1 MCYLITCAFCGISWL
16 SYFLF
21 HMSFSRFVAG
31 VSAMFSDGSHSD
43 TFASKLRGLL
53 AIFMIFFPY
62 FLLRSLFIC
71 FMEIFKCY
79 FKETICLF
87 SYLNYIACSGT
98 DFGLVLYAKTV
109 ELSRTPFLLFAFS
122 CFPVLSS
129 A

>member
-1 MCYLITCAFCGISWL
+1 MFQPLKTDGVILCVTCSSVPFVVLVGC

-62 FLLRSLFIC
+62 FSAAAHFVHLFYGN
-71 FMEIFKCY
+71 F
-79 FKETICLF
+79 
-87 SYLNYIACSGT
+87 
-98 DFGLVLYAKTV
+98 
-109 ELSRTPFLLFAFS
+109 
-122 CFPVLSS
+122 
-129 A
+129 